1 MSVTSLKSQEYH
13 VYNKNRITRTPTREY
28 TIEYLRKLNS
38 RFALEHRYAYN
49 RGIEFGFDCRAE
61 ALYIHDNSVEMN
73 KNMGNY
79 EASDIMKLK
88 MEDNVIRWYKN
99 DVEIHSVTKSGPMDE
114 SYKIFALIHNTET
127 SCSETLTDISIVGE
141 SSISSSNSNGLK
153 TVTIDAN
160 SVHDLVGNSNENDV
174 VFNWN
179 YHGTNISVTIES
191 EDDDVNNGD
200 VSNSNLVIVRGVRV
214 RDGRA

>member
-1 MSVTSLKSQEYH
+1 
-13 VYNKNRITRTPTREY
+13 
-28 TIEYLRKLNS
+28 
-38 RFALEHRYAYN
+38 
-49 RGIEFGFDCRAE
+49 
-61 ALYIHDNSVEMN
+61 MN

-160 SVHDLVGNSNENDV
+160 SIHDLVGNSNENDV
-174 VFNWN
+174 EFNWN

-200 VSNSNLVIVRGVRV
+200 VSNSNLVIVRGVRASGISKFV
-214 RDGRA
+214 LIENVGHLLLIR